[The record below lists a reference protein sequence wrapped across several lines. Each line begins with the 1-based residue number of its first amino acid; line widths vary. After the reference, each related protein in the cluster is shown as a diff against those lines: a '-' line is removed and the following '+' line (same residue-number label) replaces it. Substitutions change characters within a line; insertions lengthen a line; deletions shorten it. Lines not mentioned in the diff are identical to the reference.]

1 MGGGDTRCYFLLPVQ
16 PACLLC
22 CVARARS
29 SDEPELEL
37 ALLQPPRTFV
47 SLSNVRP
54 MSAAAG
60 GGHKGYSRVFICINI
75 TLGLRV
81 LVLGILE
88 EGIGCLHQM
97 LSLTSEP
104 LALPSVCPP
113 VLEL

>member
-1 MGGGDTRCYFLLPVQ
+1 MGGGDTRCYFLLPVH

-104 LALPSVCPP
+104 VSPWHFPLCALQC
-113 VLEL
+113 